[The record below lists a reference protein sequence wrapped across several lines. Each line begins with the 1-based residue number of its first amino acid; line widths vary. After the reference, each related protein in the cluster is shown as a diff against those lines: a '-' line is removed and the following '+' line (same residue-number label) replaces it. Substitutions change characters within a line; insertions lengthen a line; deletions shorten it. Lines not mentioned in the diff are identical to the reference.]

1 MFSEVTY
8 GLDELLEKTTV
19 ITENSKVVLDLT
31 ETSKDVTLVEMN
43 SKTFGRCYSIQLS
56 NDIVKQGI
64 SELEFIA
71 KMNTYVYFH
80 HPGQF
85 LQQSKSKLYTF
96 KGTFRTLVDRNIVA
110 ILATQRVC
118 VPATPSSTTESLATQ
133 ALQRRKQMSRPIN
146 T

>member
-19 ITENSKVVLDLT
+19 ITENSKVVLDLA

-110 ILATQRVC
+110 ILAAQSVC
-118 VPATPSSTTESLATQ
+118 VPARPSSTTESLATL
-133 ALQRRKQMSRPIN
+133 ALQRHKH
-146 T
+146 

>member
-96 KGTFRTLVDRNIVA
+96 KGTFVL
-110 ILATQRVC
+110 
-118 VPATPSSTTESLATQ
+118 
-133 ALQRRKQMSRPIN
+133 
-146 T
+146 

>member
-1 MFSEVTY
+1 MHLFLGNFSSTTNKSSWEVFSEVTY

-19 ITENSKVVLDLT
+19 ITENSKVILDLT
-31 ETSKDVTLVEMN
+31 ENSKDVTLVEMN

-85 LQQSKSKLYTF
+85 LQKSKSKLYTI
-96 KGTFRTLVDRNIVA
+96 KGTFSRAQYGRVSSSPVCLRAGGA
-110 ILATQRVC
+110 I
-118 VPATPSSTTESLATQ
+118 
-133 ALQRRKQMSRPIN
+133 
-146 T
+146 